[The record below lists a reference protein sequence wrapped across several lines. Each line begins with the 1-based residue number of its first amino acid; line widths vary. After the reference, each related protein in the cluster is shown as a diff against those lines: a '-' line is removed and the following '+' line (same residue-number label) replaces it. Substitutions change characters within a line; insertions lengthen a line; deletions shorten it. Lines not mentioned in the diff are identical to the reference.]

1 MSIFDHVLMNCI
13 YCDFER
19 TEVIETRESS
29 DGIVVRRRR
38 SCPECGRRFTTYEK
52 PEKFDLKVI
61 KKNGEVEDFDKD
73 KILESLRKACK
84 GQDITEL
91 TLIKIADKI
100 ERDLLSFR
108 KPEVS
113 VKDIAKEVLKNIIE
127 LDEVAF
133 LRYASYQYEV
143 RSVEDLVELKEK
155 TIKDIK

>member
-1 MSIFDHVLMNCI
+1 MNCI

-38 SCPECGRRFTTYEK
+38 SCPECERRFTTYEK

-61 KKNGEVEDFDKD
+61 KKNGEIEDFDKD

-91 TLIKIADKI
+91 TMIKVADKI
-100 ERDLLSFR
+100 ERDLLSLR

-113 VKDIAKEVLKNIIE
+113 VKDIAKEVLKKIIE

-143 RSVEDLVELKEK
+143 RSVEDLVKLKEK
-155 TIKDIK
+155 TIADISK